1 MTKKKLIITITS
13 LCLVVVAAVAA
24 VVGILA
30 ATNVTI
36 SSSLTVT
43 YTPKP
48 EVIATVNGVY
58 FRAGDKTVTK
68 INETPYGN
76 GYLTGESSY
85 TLPNKELTVEDGK
98 QYVIFAFSFKNDA
111 VTENENSVILHVQEN
126 GIPTTG
132 TNMEI
137 TVKKV
142 VYKTTTTTESD
153 PKPVDLT
160 DAGAVA
166 AIKGLTDA
174 PKGVKNIQIGE
185 TGYVYVLVE
194 LHEQGKTASWQ
205 ATGISFALSA
215 GKTELA

>member
-30 ATNVTI
+30 AQQVNIT
-36 SSSLTVT
+36 SKLTVT
-43 YTPKP
+43 YTPQP

-58 FRAGDKTVTK
+58 FKAGDTDVTK
-68 INETPYGN
+68 INETPYAN
-76 GYLTGESSY
+76 GYLQGASSY
-85 TLPNKELTVEDGK
+85 TLPEKVLTVEDGK

-111 VTENENSVILHVQEN
+111 VTENENSVILHVQDS
-126 GIPTTG
+126 GISTTG
-132 TNMEI
+132 TNMDI

-142 VYKTTTTTESD
+142 VYKSSPTESD
-153 PKPVDLT
+153 PKPVELKN
-160 DAGAVA
+160 AGAVA